1 MFIQEDFYQANPN
14 VMAHIMTQLLLKSG
28 LNRWGDKAYAAVTS
42 EMKQQHFRNTFKPK
56 HWNELLKTQH

>member
-28 LNRWGDKAYAAVTS
+28 LKWWVKRHMQW
-42 EMKQQHFRNTFKPK
+42 
-56 HWNELLKTQH
+56 